1 MIARIAYAFRE
12 MWASFRRNLT
22 LTVAAILTS
31 AIALL
36 LVGTTFLIQRAFDNL
51 LVQWRGDVEMIVF
64 VRSDATPEQISLID
78 QTIKAAPTIIDVEKL
93 RYLDKTQ
100 SYEEAKRIFVGDPVT
115 LSLLT
120 PDNIPSQFKVVPIT
134 QDPELVRSLSEQY
147 RSLPGVQDVALAEDE
162 FQVISTLSRFV
173 RTVTLVMSLVLLVVA
188 VGLIWNTIRTAMFAR
203 RREIEVM
210 KLVVAVGL
218 IWNTI
223 RTAMFARRREIEV
236 MKLVG
241 ATNWFIRVPFMLEGL
256 LHGLLGG
263 IASCGGLW
271 VLNSAWTNGVAGF
284 KPGTGISSLVVPSGY
299 LTGVMLMILAIGAL
313 VGAVGSAIAAS
324 RFLDV

>member
-22 LTVAAILTS
+22 LTAAAILTS

-36 LVGTTFLIQRAFDNL
+36 LVGTTLLIQRAFENL
-51 LVQWRGDVEMIVF
+51 LVQWKGDVAMIVF
-64 VRSDATPEQISLID
+64 VRSDATPEQITLID
-78 QTIKAAPTIIDVEKL
+78 ESIRSAPTIINVDKL
-93 RYLDKTQ
+93 EYLDKTQ
-100 SYEEAKRIFVGDPVT
+100 TYEEAKRIFAGDPVT

-120 PDNIPSQFKVVPIT
+120 PENIPSEFKVVPIT
-134 QDPELVRSLSEQY
+134 QDPALVRSLSEQY
-147 RSLPGVQDVALAEDE
+147 RSLPGVEDVALAEDE

-210 KLVVAVGL
+210 KLV
-218 IWNTI
+218 
-223 RTAMFARRREIEV
+223 
-236 MKLVG
+236 G
-241 ATNWFIRVPFMLEGL
+241 ATNWFIRIPFMLEGL
-256 LHGLLGG
+256 LQGLIGAVL
-263 IASCGGLW
+263 SCGGLW
-271 VLNSAWTNGVAGF
+271 VLNSAWTGGVAGF
-284 KPGTGISSLVVPSGY
+284 RPGTGISSLVVPSGY
-299 LTGVMLMILAIGAL
+299 LSAVMVIILLIGAL
-313 VGAVGSAIAAS
+313 AGAIGSAIAAS

>member
-22 LTVAAILTS
+22 LTAAAILTS

-36 LVGTTFLIQRAFDNL
+36 LVGTTLLIQRAFENL
-51 LVQWRGDVEMIVF
+51 LVQWKGDVAMIVF
-64 VRSDATPEQISLID
+64 VRSDATPEQIDLID
-78 QTIKAAPTIIDVEKL
+78 ESIKSAPTIINVDKL
-93 RYLDKTQ
+93 EYLDKTQ
-100 SYEEAKRIFVGDPVT
+100 TYEEAKRIFAGDPVT

-120 PDNIPSQFKVVPIT
+120 PENIPSEFKVVPIT
-134 QDPELVRSLSEQY
+134 QDPALVRSLSEQY
-147 RSLPGVQDVALAEDE
+147 RSLPGVEDVALAEDE
-162 FQVISTLSRFV
+162 FQVISTLSKFV
-173 RTVTLVMSLVLLVVA
+173 RTVTLVMSLVLL
-188 VGLIWNTIRTAMFAR
+188 M
-203 RREIEVM
+203 
-210 KLVVAVGL
+210 VAVGL

-256 LHGLLGG
+256 LQGLIG
-263 IASCGGLW
+263 AVVSCGGLW
-271 VLNSAWTNGVAGF
+271 VLNSAWTSGVAGF

-299 LTGVMLMILAIGAL
+299 LSGVMFVILIIGAL
-313 VGAVGSAIAAS
+313 AGAIGSAIAAS

>member
-78 QTIKAAPTIIDVEKL
+78 QTIKAAPTIIDVEEL
-93 RYLDKTQ
+93 RYLDKTE

-210 KLVVAVGL
+210 KLV
-218 IWNTI
+218 
-223 RTAMFARRREIEV
+223 
-236 MKLVG
+236 G

-284 KPGTGISSLVVPSGY
+284 KPGTGISSLVVPSSY

>member
-1 MIARIAYAFRE
+1 MIARITYALRE
-12 MWASFRRNLT
+12 TWASFRRNLT
-22 LTVAAILTS
+22 LTAAAVLTS

-36 LVGTTFLIQRAFDNL
+36 LVGTTLLIQRAFENL

-64 VRSDATPEQISLID
+64 VRSDASPDQIAFVDSSIRQAD
-78 QTIKAAPTIIDVEKL
+78 TIVDVEKL
-93 RYLDKTQ
+93 QYLDKTQ
-100 SYEEAKRIFVGDPVT
+100 TYEEAKRIFIGDPVT

-120 PDNIPSQFKVVPIT
+120 PENIPSQFKVVPLT
-134 QDPELVRSLSEQY
+134 EDPALVRSLSEQF
-147 RSLPGVQDVALAEDE
+147 RSLPGVEDVALAEDE
-162 FQVISTLSRFV
+162 FQVISTLSQFIRV
-173 RTVTLVMSLVLLVVA
+173 VTLVMSIVLLIVA
-188 VGLIWNTIRTAMFAR
+188 V
-203 RREIEVM
+203 V
-210 KLVVAVGL
+210 L

-241 ATNWFIRVPFMLEGL
+241 ATNWFIRIPFMLEGL
-256 LHGLLGG
+256 LQGLLG
-263 IASCGGLW
+263 ALAACGGLW

-284 KPGTGISSLVVPSGY
+284 KPGTGISSLIVPSSF
-299 LTGVMLMILAIGAL
+299 LSGVMLSMLILGAI

>member
-78 QTIKAAPTIIDVEKL
+78 QTIKAAPTIIDAEKL
-93 RYLDKTQ
+93 QYLDKTQ

-210 KLVVAVGL
+210 KLV
-218 IWNTI
+218 
-223 RTAMFARRREIEV
+223 
-236 MKLVG
+236 G

-271 VLNSAWTNGVAGF
+271 VLNSAWSNGVAGF
-284 KPGTGISSLVVPSGY
+284 KPGTGISSLVVPSSY

-313 VGAVGSAIAAS
+313 VGAIGSAIAAS

>member
-1 MIARIAYAFRE
+1 MIARVVYAFRE

-22 LTVAAILTS
+22 LTAAAVLTS

-36 LVGTTFLIQRAFDNL
+36 LVGATFLIQRAFENL

-64 VRSDATPEQISLID
+64 VRSDATPEQIAYID
-78 QTIKAAPTIIDVEKL
+78 TSIRSASTIVDVEKL
-93 RYLDKTQ
+93 QYLDKAQT
-100 SYEEAKRIFVGDPVT
+100 YEEAQRIFVGDPVT

-120 PDNIPSQFKVVPIT
+120 PENIPSQFKVVPLT
-134 QDPELVRSLSEQY
+134 EDPALVRSLSEQF
-147 RSLPGVQDVALAEDE
+147 RSLPGVEDVALAEDE
-162 FQVISTLSRFV
+162 FQVISTLSQFV
-173 RTVTLVMSLVLLVVA
+173 RAVTLVMSVVLL
-188 VGLIWNTIRTAMFAR
+188 I
-203 RREIEVM
+203 
-210 KLVVAVGL
+210 VAVGL

-241 ATNWFIRVPFMLEGL
+241 ATNWFIRIPFMLEGL
-256 LHGLLGG
+256 LQGLLG
-263 IASCGGLW
+263 ALAACGGLW
-271 VLNSAWTNGVAGF
+271 VLNTAWENGVAGF
-284 KPGTGISSLVVPSGY
+284 KPGTGISSLIVPSGY
-299 LTGVMLMILAIGAL
+299 LSGVMLMMLVIGAI

>member
-78 QTIKAAPTIIDVEKL
+78 QTIKAAPTIIDAEKL
-93 RYLDKTQ
+93 LYLDKTQ
-100 SYEEAKRIFVGDPVT
+100 SYEEAKWIFVGDPVT

-210 KLVVAVGL
+210 KLV
-218 IWNTI
+218 
-223 RTAMFARRREIEV
+223 
-236 MKLVG
+236 G

-284 KPGTGISSLVVPSGY
+284 KPGTGISSLVVPSSY

-313 VGAVGSAIAAS
+313 VGAIGSAIAAS

>member
-22 LTVAAILTS
+22 LTAAAILTS

-36 LVGTTFLIQRAFDNL
+36 LVGTTLLIQRAFENL
-51 LVQWRGDVEMIVF
+51 LVQWKGDVAMIVF
-64 VRSDATPEQISLID
+64 VRSDATPEQIALID
-78 QTIKAAPTIIDVEKL
+78 ESIRSAPTIINVDKL
-93 RYLDKTQ
+93 EYLDKTQ
-100 SYEEAKRIFVGDPVT
+100 TYEEAKRIFAGDPVT

-120 PDNIPSQFKVVPIT
+120 PENIPSEFKVVPIT
-134 QDPELVRSLSEQY
+134 QDPALVRSLSEQY
-147 RSLPGVQDVALAEDE
+147 RSLPGVEDVALAEDE
-162 FQVISTLSRFV
+162 FQVISTLSKFV
-173 RTVTLVMSLVLLVVA
+173 RTVTLVMSLVL
-188 VGLIWNTIRTAMFAR
+188 
-203 RREIEVM
+203 
-210 KLVVAVGL
+210 LVVAVGL

-256 LHGLLGG
+256 LQGLIGAVL
-263 IASCGGLW
+263 SCGGLW
-271 VLNSAWTNGVAGF
+271 ALNSAWTGGVAGF

-299 LTGVMLMILAIGAL
+299 LSAVMVVILVIGAL
-313 VGAVGSAIAAS
+313 AGAIGSAIAAS

>member
-78 QTIKAAPTIIDVEKL
+78 QTIRAAPTIIDAEKL
-93 RYLDKTQ
+93 QYLDKTQ

-173 RTVTLVMSLVLLVVA
+173 RTVTLVMSLVLLFVA
-188 VGLIWNTIRTAMFAR
+188 VGLIWNTIRTAMY
-203 RREIEVM
+203 
-210 KLVVAVGL
+210 
-218 IWNTI
+218 
-223 RTAMFARRREIEV
+223 ARRREIEV

-284 KPGTGISSLVVPSGY
+284 KPGTGISSLIVPSGY

>member
-78 QTIKAAPTIIDVEKL
+78 QTIKAAPTIIDVEEL

-210 KLVVAVGL
+210 KLV
-218 IWNTI
+218 
-223 RTAMFARRREIEV
+223 
-236 MKLVG
+236 G